1 VLADGA
7 AGPANERERSAQ
19 YGGSIVMTKLLA
31 LLTASLLVVTP
42 ASFGDDGGKR
52 VDDLTGVWK
61 GGPVKT
67 LTIHTDPELKGET
80 ANEYLDF
87 VASVAAGEEFEFKD
101 GKVSWVRTAT
111 DGKRR
116 QQTWILDTSKS
127 PKTVVAKLSDGKV
140 VFQGIYK
147 VDKGSLSLCL
157 SVKMTPKE
165 FKDAPPKSRL
175 FEFKRVEKK

>member
-1 VLADGA
+1 MA
-7 AGPANERERSAQ
+7 
-19 YGGSIVMTKLLA
+19 KLLA
-31 LLTASLLVVTP
+31 LPAAILLMVTAT
-42 ASFGDDGGKR
+42 SFGDESGKGVDEAGGA
-52 VDDLTGVWK
+52 WK

-67 LTIHTDPELKGET
+67 LTIHTDTELKGET

-87 VASVAAGEEFEFKD
+87 IASVAAGEEFEFKD

-116 QQTWILDTSKS
+116 QLTWTLDMSKS
-127 PKTVVAKLSDGKV
+127 PKAVVAKTGDGKV

-147 VDKGSLSLCL
+147 LDKNSLSLCL
-157 SVKMTPKE
+157 SVKALPKE
-165 FKDAPPKSRL
+165 FKDAPPESRL

>member
-1 VLADGA
+1 
-7 AGPANERERSAQ
+7 
-19 YGGSIVMTKLLA
+19 MTKSLA
-31 LLTASLLVVTP
+31 LPVAMLLMVTP
-42 ASFGDDGGKR
+42 TSFGDDRGKGVDEPGGA
-52 VDDLTGVWK
+52 WK

-116 QQTWILDTSKS
+116 QLTWTPDTSKS
-127 PKTVVAKLSDGKV
+127 PKTVVAKTGDGKV

-147 VDKGSLSLCL
+147 VDKDSLSLCL
-157 SVKMTPKE
+157 SVKALPKE
-165 FKDAPPKSRL
+165 FKDAPPESRL